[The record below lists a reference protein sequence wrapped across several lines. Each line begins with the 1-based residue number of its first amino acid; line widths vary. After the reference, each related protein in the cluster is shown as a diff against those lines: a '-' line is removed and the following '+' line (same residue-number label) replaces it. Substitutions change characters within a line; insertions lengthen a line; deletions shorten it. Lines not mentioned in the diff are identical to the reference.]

1 MAFLLGSLTSG
12 LFGGMA
18 DAANMVNAWEGLK
31 QKRME
36 TQQLQR
42 QQDAADAAMKADAE
56 TTARQALN
64 TGAAPATG
72 ASAAG
77 TGPTPLHPNSGRD
90 SSGRPDIT
98 SMPLPKFMQPNNKP
112 AVLLAGGANPFQRG
126 SREVGPA
133 GGVGSF
139 GRGSREG
146 EPALADTSEPTY
158 TGASAAI
165 PPAPVNTGASA
176 VIPPAPSASAAIPPA
191 PSASAALPVP
201 RTVAPHYLP
210 AGAAQA
216 PIPPRSAIGTSP
228 TGYAGVAGQ
237 PGTPS
242 GPQAA
247 APPGAAPSL
256 GQQQTPSLGMQ
267 IFNAINNSASGF

>member
-36 TQQLQR
+36 TQR
-42 QQDAADAAMKADAE
+42 QQDLMEAGKA
-56 TTARQALN
+56 TRQALE

-72 ASAAG
+72 TSAAG
-77 TGPTPLHPNSGRD
+77 TGAGTGTEPIPLHSGRD
-90 SSGRPDIT
+90 ASGRPDIT

-126 SREVGPA
+126 SREGGEA

-146 EPALADTSEPTY
+146 EPAPADTSEPTY
-158 TGASAAI
+158 TGASAVI

-176 VIPPAPSASAAIPPA
+176 AIPPAPSASAAIPPA